1 MGAKS
6 REVEPALLRRWK
18 KMVKSNPKLNGEVRV
33 LASRLLSGIQLF
45 VEERQWRL
53 VESVIVDAASVPL
66 TAERPVYV
74 V

>member
-1 MGAKS
+1 
-6 REVEPALLRRWK
+6 
-18 KMVKSNPKLNGEVRV
+18 MVKSSPELNGEVRV